1 LTQLLSGAFDA
12 QWVEIEGRVRSAHLG
27 PNNVVLGIAA
37 NDGSLIAVSVR
48 QAGVNYESLVDSLVR
63 IQGNAG
69 AVFNHRDQLLGV
81 RVLFPTLRE
90 VQVVQAAPR
99 DPFGVPAV
107 PITEL
112 FRYSPDPGLLH
123 RVHVQGKVTL
133 DWPGRML
140 CIQDPRAGICI
151 QTTQSTGV
159 AVGTLVDVVG
169 FPAVNLFKPTLEDA
183 TFRTA
188 GNTSPVP
195 PLAITADQA
204 IKGNLDGQLVQ
215 MDAELIGKDLASTDP
230 TLMLRGALCFSGHPS
245 QRRSSR
251 RRAALEGRQPRA
263 HHRRQQCA
271 GGLLEHQFR

>member
-1 LTQLLSGAFDA
+1 
-12 QWVEIEGRVRSAHLG
+12 
-27 PNNVVLGIAA
+27 VVLGIAA

-151 QTTQSTGV
+151 QTT
-159 AVGTLVDVVG
+159 
-169 FPAVNLFKPTLEDA
+169 
-183 TFRTA
+183 
-188 GNTSPVP
+188 
-195 PLAITADQA
+195 
-204 IKGNLDGQLVQ
+204 
-215 MDAELIGKDLASTDP
+215 
-230 TLMLRGALCFSGHPS
+230 
-245 QRRSSR
+245 
-251 RRAALEGRQPRA
+251 
-263 HHRRQQCA
+263 
-271 GGLLEHQFR
+271 